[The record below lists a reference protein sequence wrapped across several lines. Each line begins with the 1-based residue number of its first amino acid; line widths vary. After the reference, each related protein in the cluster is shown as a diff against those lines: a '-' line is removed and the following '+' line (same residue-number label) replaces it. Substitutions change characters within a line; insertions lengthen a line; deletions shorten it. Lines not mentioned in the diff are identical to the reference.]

1 MENSNGKEVLDER
14 LQLMTHKMQA
24 QAEGLYEKYRDQ
36 MDLLDQS
43 ILSKA
48 KGGLEPYDVY
58 ALGKQLES
66 FDSYLLLCEEDGNLG
81 QLGKIP
87 QIAYDVITVAFG
99 TSIIPFVASVQPIEE
114 ESGHVY
120 FKQVKPAPSTSE
132 TFKGGYG
139 QSTVFIDP
147 RTGIV
152 TPRAYA
158 SNNVTEIDL
167 LVASGGTTYTA
178 NLKQTPVR
186 PSTVSVV
193 LATNSAVYGNDF
205 NGFNPSTGFGTILG
219 DGVSGT
225 IYYGGVSST
234 PVLTLTFASDPG
246 AVNIVVTYQVNYE
259 QADDLPRITT
269 YFDSTDI
276 FAQVYALK
284 GTIGMLQSYGMRK
297 RFGLVA
303 EDELAKDLVAEINAE
318 IGGDLITL
326 MYAAASGEVDW
337 FKTPPSNVSYY
348 EHVQTLKYAIAD
360 TEANMIGHSQR
371 GTITTI
377 IAGRNLCAIM
387 STLPGFNKLTDGNT
401 LGAHVFGTLDGV
413 MIVRVNEQAILDTN
427 KAICIWKGT
436 SPFEAPAV
444 YSPFMPL
451 VVTSTLPAG
460 KNPIGQQRAAAVWSG
475 VKVLV
480 SQFITLLVMQIGTN
494 TAPNGFDVIYPNT
507 QPNQ

>member
-1 MENSNGKEVLDER
+1 
-14 LQLMTHKMQA
+14 
-24 QAEGLYEKYRDQ
+24 

-43 ILSKA
+43 LLSKA

-87 QIAYDVITVAFG
+87 QIAYDVITVAYG

-120 FKQVKPAPSTSE
+120 FKQVKPAPFTDE
-132 TFKGGYG
+132 TFKGGY
-139 QSTVFIDP
+139 SNATVFIDP
-147 RTGIV
+147 RTGVV
-152 TPRAYA
+152 TPRSYA
-158 SNNVTEIDL
+158 SNNVVESDTL
-167 LVASGGTTYTA
+167 SSSGGSAQYT
-178 NLKQTPVR
+178 LTLRQFPVR
-186 PSTVSVV
+186 PSTVSFY
-193 LATNSAVYGNDF
+193 LATNSGVFGNDF
-205 NGFNPSTGFGTILG
+205 NGYDPSTGLGTVLG
-219 DGVSGT
+219 AGVSG
-225 IYYGGVSST
+225 YVSYGSPAAAGV
-234 PVLTLTFASDPG
+234 LHLTFASDPG
-246 AVNIVVTYQVNYE
+246 AVAVVVNYQVNYE

-318 IGGDLITL
+318 IGGDLIQL
-326 MYAAASGEVDW
+326 MYNAAMGNVTW
-337 FKTPPSNVSYY
+337 FKAPPNNVSYY

-427 KAICIWKGT
+427 TAVCIWKGT
-436 SPFEAPAV
+436 SPFEAPSV

-475 VKVLV
+475 VKILV
-480 SQFITLLVMQIGTN
+480 KQFITLLIMNTGAN
-494 TAPNGFDVIYPNT
+494 TAPNGFDIITP
-507 QPNQ
+507 

>member
-1 MENSNGKEVLDER
+1 MRNEVPKGKEELDER
-14 LQLMTHKMQA
+14 LQLMDHRIKA
-24 QAEGLYEKYRDQ
+24 DAEALYEKYRDQ

-43 ILSKA
+43 LLSKA

-66 FDSYLLLCEEDGNLG
+66 FDSYLVLCEEDGNLG

-87 QIAYDVITVAFG
+87 QIAYDVITVAYG

-120 FKQVKPAPSTSE
+120 FKQVKPAPFTNE
-132 TFKGGYG
+132 TFKGGYDA
-139 QSTVFIDP
+139 STVFIDP
-147 RTGIV
+147 RTGV
-152 TPRAYA
+152 QTPRSYA
-158 SNNVTEIDL
+158 SNTVTDVAT
-167 LVASGGTTYTA
+167 LVASGGSAQYYAVTTQY
-178 NLKQTPVR
+178 PVR
-186 PSTVSVV
+186 PSTMSIV
-193 LATNSAVYGNDF
+193 LGTNSGVYGNDF
-205 NGFNPSTGFGTILG
+205 NGFVPTTGLGVILG
-219 DGVSGT
+219 AGVSGSVS
-225 IYYGGVSST
+225 YGGPAT
-234 PVLTLTFASDPG
+234 PGRVDLTFSSDPG
-246 AVNIVVTYQVNYE
+246 AVTLLITYQVNYE

-326 MYAAASGEVDW
+326 MYNAAMGNVKW

-377 IAGRNLCAIM
+377 IAGRNLCAIL

-413 MIVRVNEQAILDTN
+413 MIIRVNEQAILDTN

-436 SPFEAPAV
+436 SPFEAPSV

-475 VKVLV
+475 VKILV
-480 SQFITLLVMQIGTN
+480 HQFITLLVMDIGAN
-494 TAPNGFDVIYPNT
+494 TAPNGFDIIT
-507 QPNQ
+507 A